1 MVASFLLKSGGE
13 LSSTNAMKRL
23 LKRFFGLAVGTM
35 LIRSKSTPLNLF
47 FRLPTLVGVSSALL
61 FSSVSIAAEQSTD
74 DCYQLFSS
82 AEYQRARSQCQEDA
96 ELGDAKAAFLLA
108 TMYYQALGTEE
119 DDQRGLFWDQVAAEK
134 GHPESA
140 YRLGLA
146 YQLGQGV
153 GQSNSKAR
161 HWYQQAA
168 LAQHA
173 KAQKLLGS
181 MFESG
186 AAGERDQAK
195 AYQWYLKA
203 AQQGVVS
210 AQLKVGTML
219 LEGRGVK
226 AHRASAQHWIRKA
239 AEAGNANAQVAM
251 GVMLAE
257 IDPVESLHWYQRSAK
272 QGNSLALQNLALVY
286 YAGQGVEA
294 DHTKAAELA
303 QQAVDAGNSE
313 AAGLLNLIRLETE
326 QQKVVELQAEK
337 QQLTRQIMESIP
349 DNGSGEQQLLL
360 ATLAVEGVLPQAET
374 GGAEAPA
381 AKAKSTAVA
390 ASSPTPSV
398 SAPEKTAAAVVDSSS
413 GAVAESEPASD
424 KKTSPATSSWKPDNP
439 YALPDGWV
447 MDKFPPDF
455 TIQLLYGTD
464 EAGMLNYIKKHNL
477 PDSVRY
483 FRTQREAG
491 LFYVLVYGHYK
502 TIPEATAALVE
513 IPESARKSH
522 WIRKFRRLQELY
534 QPPES

>member
-1 MVASFLLKSGGE
+1 
-13 LSSTNAMKRL
+13 MKRL
-23 LKRFFGLAVGTM
+23 VKRLFGLAVGTM
-35 LIRSKSTPLNLF
+35 LIRSKSTPLNLV
-47 FRLPTLVGVSSALL
+47 FRLPTLLGVSSALL
-61 FSSVSIAAEQSTD
+61 FSSASTAADQNAAE
-74 DCYQLFSS
+74 CYQLFSS
-82 AEYQRARSQCQEDA
+82 AEYQSARSQCQELA

-108 TMYYQALGTEE
+108 TMYYQALGTDE

-153 GQSNSKAR
+153 GQSNSQAR

-181 MFESG
+181 MFETG
-186 AAGERDQAK
+186 AAGEKDQAR

-203 AQQGVVS
+203 AQQGLVS

-219 LEGRGVK
+219 LEGRGVE
-226 AHRASAQHWIRKA
+226 ANRASAQHWIRKA
-239 AEAGNANAQVAM
+239 AEAENANAQVAM

-257 IDPVESLHWYQRSAK
+257 IDPAESLSWYQRSAK

-294 DHTKAAELA
+294 DHHKAAELA

-313 AAGLLNLIRLETE
+313 AAALLNLIRLETE

-337 QQLTRQIMESIP
+337 QQLTRQIRESVP

-360 ATLAVEGVLPQAET
+360 ATLSVEGLLPPAQEDASAATVEDTATAVLAANS
-374 GGAEAPA
+374 AEAPA
-381 AKAKSTAVA
+381 SGPGQTVVTEVVA
-390 ASSPTPSV
+390 ASEAEPS
-398 SAPEKTAAAVVDSSS
+398 ADLP
-413 GAVAESEPASD
+413 PAQ
-424 KKTSPATSSWKPDNP
+424 PGWQPDNP

-455 TIQLLYGTD
+455 TVQLLYGTD
-464 EAGMLNYIKKHNL
+464 EAGMLKYIKKHNL

-491 LFYVLVYGHYK
+491 LFYVLIYGEYK
-502 TIPEATAALVE
+502 TIPEATAALAE
-513 IPESARKSH
+513 IPVSARKNH
-522 WIRKFRRLQELY
+522 WVRKFRRLQELY
-534 QPPES
+534 LPPES

>member
-1 MVASFLLKSGGE
+1 
-13 LSSTNAMKRL
+13 
-23 LKRFFGLAVGTM
+23 M
-35 LIRSKSTPLNLF
+35 LIRSKSTRLNLV
-47 FRLPTLVGVSSALL
+47 FRLPTLLGVSSALL
-61 FSSVSIAAEQSTD
+61 FSSVSSAADQNNGE
-74 DCYQLFSS
+74 CYQLFSS
-82 AEYQRARSQCQEDA
+82 AEYQSARSQCQEFA

-108 TMYYQALGTEE
+108 TMYYQALGTVE

-173 KAQKLLGS
+173 KAQKLLGA
-181 MFESG
+181 MFETG
-186 AAGERDQAK
+186 AAGEKDQSK

-203 AQQGVVS
+203 AQQGLVG

-219 LEGRGVK
+219 LEGRGVS
-226 AHRASAQHWIRKA
+226 ANRASAQHWIRKA
-239 AEAGNANAQVAM
+239 AEAENANAQVAM

-257 IDPVESLHWYQRSAK
+257 IDPQESLSWYQRSAK

-294 DHTKAAELA
+294 DHNKAAELA

-313 AAGLLNLIRLETE
+313 AAALLNLIRLETE

-337 QQLTRQIMESIP
+337 QQLTRQIRESIP

-360 ATLAVEGVLPQAET
+360 ATLAVEGVLPQTQTDVPAAPADVTETSAVVATQASEAET
-374 GGAEAPA
+374 A
-381 AKAKSTAVA
+381 
-390 ASSPTPSV
+390 SV
-398 SAPEKTAAAVVDSSS
+398 SEDRQSDDLQSKDAQPEQ
-413 GAVAESEPASD
+413 PL
-424 KKTSPATSSWKPDNP
+424 WQPDNP

-464 EAGMLNYIKKHNL
+464 EVGILNYIKKHNL

-491 LFYVLVYGHYK
+491 LFYVLIYGDYK
-502 TIPEATAALVE
+502 TIPEATAALAE

-522 WIRKFRRLQELY
+522 WVRKYRRLQELY
-534 QPPES
+534 LPPES